1 MSGFTTVLI
10 VGSSGLVGDKV
21 TNAFLK
27 ATPKWTVSVL
37 VRSEALHD
45 PKKKATFDEYISLGA
60 TIIEGEASKP
70 ETYKDKLKA
79 IDVIVSTLGSS
90 VVTSQISLAQ
100 AAKEAGVK
108 LFLPSEYGF
117 DFALA
122 PELTIFDGKR
132 AVRKAIESIG
142 INYTY
147 IITGGF
153 YEFLLGWRAWGQDLP
168 HRKVAQLGDR
178 SNKITSV
185 SFAEVAELLPAVVND
200 PTIINKTVVFTGGH
214 ITSGELVDT
223 LVAKL
228 GGGDDIKK
236 EVITL
241 EEVENKVK
249 AGSVLDQLLLVFV
262 GNRAYNPNAIDGSKY
277 GKKLS
282 TFKEFASTFDGPYF

>member
-10 VGSSGLVGDKV
+10 VGSSGIVGDKV

-27 ATPKWTVSVL
+27 ASPKWTVSVL
-37 VRSEALHD
+37 VRSDALHD
-45 PKKKATFDEYISLGA
+45 PKKKATFDGYIALGA
-60 TIIEGEASKP
+60 TIIEGEASKL
-70 ETYKDKLKA
+70 ETYKDKLKGV
-79 IDVIVSTLGSS
+79 DVVISTLGTA
-90 VVTSQISLAQ
+90 VIASQIPLAQ

-108 LFLPSEYGF
+108 LFIPSEYGF
-117 DFALA
+117 DVALA

-132 AVRKAIESIG
+132 AVRKAVESLG
-142 INYTY
+142 LNYAY

-153 YEFLLGWRAWGQDLP
+153 YEFLLGWHAWGQDLP
-168 HRKVAQLGDR
+168 HRKVAQLGDAN
-178 SNKITSV
+178 NKITSV
-185 SFAEVAELLPAVVND
+185 SIAEVAELLPKVVND

-228 GGGDDIKK
+228 GGGADIKK

-241 EEVENKVK
+241 EEVEKKVK
-249 AGSVLDQLLLVFV
+249 AGSVIDQLLLALVD
-262 GNRAYNPNAIDGSKY
+262 GRAYNPNAIDGSKY

-282 TFKEFASTFDGPYF
+282 TFKEFAATYDGPYF